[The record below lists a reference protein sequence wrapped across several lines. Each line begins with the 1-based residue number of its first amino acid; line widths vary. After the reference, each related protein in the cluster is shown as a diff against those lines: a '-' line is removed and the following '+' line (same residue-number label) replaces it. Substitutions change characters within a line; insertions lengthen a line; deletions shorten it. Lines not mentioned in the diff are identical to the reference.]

1 MLFYSSPQVVVQEV
15 KGELSLALSISGCP
29 LRCKGCHSAE
39 TRDPEFGDKLTVE
52 RLRELINKHKHITC
66 VLFYGGEWNT
76 PYLKELIKVVKEYN
90 LKVCL
95 YTGLELDEVDASL
108 LELLDFIKVGRY
120 IEKYGGLDSPSTNQ
134 VFITLKDMND
144 NYT

>member
-1 MLFYSSPQVVVQEV
+1 MQEV
-15 KGELSLALSISGCP
+15 PGEISLALSISGCP

-39 TRDPEFGDKLTVE
+39 TRDPKFGHELTVE
-52 RLRELINKHKHITC
+52 KLKELISKHKHITC

-76 PYLKELIKVVKEYN
+76 PYLKELIKVVKRYS

-95 YTGLELDEVDASL
+95 YTGLELDEIDASL

-134 VFITLKDMND
+134 MFITLKEL
-144 NYT
+144 